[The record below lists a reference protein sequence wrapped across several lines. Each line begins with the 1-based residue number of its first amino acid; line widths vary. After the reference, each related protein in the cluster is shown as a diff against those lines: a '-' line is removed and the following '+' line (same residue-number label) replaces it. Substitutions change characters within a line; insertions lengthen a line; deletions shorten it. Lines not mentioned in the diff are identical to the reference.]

1 MTLLSVMLLHCCTIT
16 CSQHGRGSNFRNE
29 RYRSVPLK
37 RGFSDSWFS
46 SGLLDRVPGLLE
58 FDYVS
63 TSRPPLLLVQ
73 PVTAAQLGVLME
85 ECGLRRVTSAAA
97 AATNGFSNGSF
108 SGSFNCASPRSGSAT
123 ATPRAL
129 AAAAAVT
136 VTPVGGATAAAA
148 AAESDGFA
156 DESPR
161 QQPRQHLL
169 PLMHVRSSGIGLG
182 LSSSASGSSSSA
194 AVVAA
199 AAAAASTPQARL
211 QTLLAAAAVMRP
223 PKAPGPTPAVLA
235 LSRPGVHDAL
245 QQQLGVSTT
254 AAAAAAAAVT
264 AASTAAAAAAAAL
277 GVRAEDL
284 QLQGD
289 AASLLEQGELTAWTP
304 KPSAGVQSL
313 EECLQE
319 CGVTAAHWPQ
329 RTLQSLFKHLLL
341 HDCALAVT
349 ASARSRGT
357 DSCSSASAA
366 AAAAK
371 AQWRQQ
377 RQAHQLQQQQQQR
390 HDSSVFGAHITALL
404 GADSMADV
412 LAPLT
417 AAAAATATATDT
429 ATDTAAA
436 AVQHC
441 PAPTARL
448 IAHVVKVRFCHSTLE
463 LTLERV
469 PGPNDAPALS
479 IGSSFGSSFGSVLGS
494 NTFSAPSL
502 SRSYLGKRLKLKGA
516 RSAQDPQGAAM
527 ALLREQFAP
536 FLPATAAADDA
547 ANTSIWLTGRG
558 TECSGESPLC
568 PSSGS
573 ASEGLRSTVVTH
585 IL

>member
-1 MTLLSVMLLHCCTIT
+1 M
-16 CSQHGRGSNFRNE
+16 
-29 RYRSVPLK
+29 PLK

-85 ECGLRRVTSAAA
+85 ECGLRRVTPTAAA
-97 AATNGFSNGSF
+97 NGSPNGFSNSSF
-108 SGSFNCASPRSGSAT
+108 SGASPRSNSAT

-129 AAAAAVT
+129 AAAAAV
-136 VTPVGGATAAAA
+136 PVAAAA
-148 AAESDGFA
+148 AVALAAAAADSDGFA

-182 LSSSASGSSSSA
+182 LGSSSNGSSSSA
-194 AVVAA
+194 TVAAVA

-211 QTLLAAAAVMRP
+211 QTLLAAAAVTRP
-223 PKAPGPTPAVLA
+223 PKDPGPTPAVLA

-245 QQQLGVSTT
+245 QQQVGVSTTT
-254 AAAAAAAAVT
+254 AAAAAAAA
-264 AASTAAAAAAAAL
+264 AASTAAAAAAAAAAAL
-277 GVRAEDL
+277 GVRAEEL

-289 AASLLEQGELTAWTP
+289 AASLLEQGELVAWTP

-313 EECLQE
+313 VECLQE
-319 CGVTAAHWPQ
+319 CGVAAAHWPQ
-329 RTLQSLFKHLLL
+329 QTLHSLFKHLLL

-349 ASARSRGT
+349 ASARSRRT
-357 DSCSSASAA
+357 DNCSSASAA

-371 AQWRQQ
+371 TQWRQQ
-377 RQAHQLQQQQQQR
+377 RQAHQQQQQQQQR

-404 GADSMADV
+404 GADSLADV
-412 LAPLT
+412 LAPL
-417 AAAAATATATDT
+417 AAAAAAAATDT

-448 IAHVVKVRFCHSTLE
+448 IAHVVKVRVCHSTLE

-469 PGPNDAPALS
+469 PGSSDTPALP
-479 IGSSFGSSFGSVLGS
+479 FGSVFGSVLGS
-494 NTFSAPSL
+494 TTFSAPSV

-536 FLPATAAADDA
+536 FLPPTAAADDA

-573 ASEGLRSTVVTH
+573 ASQGLRSTVVTH